1 MSSERQVYTG
11 DEHGWRAVPEAPA
24 AGLTWVVVPD
34 GTALRDE
41 ARRGG
46 LSEQG
51 LRMLDEHPLTDLR
64 PSPTGPLD
72 DSGRHVRGHVN
83 RSNAGEILLTLPTAT
98 YVDASRDVRTGA
110 LTCVVT
116 DRVVVAW
123 EQGEAGVLGAA
134 AHKLCGGL
142 PVPDTGTRQVLAA
155 ILLTLVTRAADVEAG
170 LGDAVAELEQL
181 VVETPDRSRT
191 ADSDEASLGAVYG
204 LKREIAEARRA
215 LGPMTSA
222 LPELEAEAQEA
233 RAADRPVRD
242 LEATSAWLRR
252 VRERSDRV
260 DAHLDAHDGL
270 LDAMLSV
277 HLSTV
282 SVRQNEDMRK
292 ISAWAAMITVPTLV
306 AGIYGMNFRYM
317 PELDWRFGYP
327 FALTVMAT
335 ACGLLYRAF
344 RRSGWL

>member
-1 MSSERQVYTG
+1 MR
-11 DEHGWRAVPEAPA
+11 DEHGWREVSQVPGVPGP
-24 AGLTWVVVPD
+24 GLAWVVVGD
-34 GTALRDE
+34 GAALLDL

-46 LSEQG
+46 VSEQG
-51 LRMLDEHPLTDLR
+51 LAMLDEHPLTTLGR
-64 PSPTGPLD
+64 SPGGQVD

-83 RSNAGEILLTLPTAT
+83 RSGAGEILLTVPTVT
-98 YVDASRDVRTGA
+98 YVEASQDVRTGA
-110 LTCVVT
+110 LTCVMT
-116 DRVVVAW
+116 DRLVIAW
-123 EQGEAGVLGAA
+123 EQGDAGVLASA
-134 AHKLCGGL
+134 AHRLCGGL

-155 ILLTLVTRAADVEAG
+155 ILLTLVTRASDVETG
-170 LGDAVAELEQL
+170 LGDAVARLEQL
-181 VVETPDRSRT
+181 VVEPPVRGRRPDR
-191 ADSDEASLGAVYG
+191 DEDSLGAVYG

-233 RAADRPVRD
+233 RAEDRPVPG
-242 LEATSAWLRR
+242 LAASSAWLRR

-277 HLSTV
+277 HLSAV

-306 AGIYGMNFRYM
+306 AGVYGMNFRYM
-317 PELDWRFGYP
+317 PELDWRLGYP
-327 FALTVMAT
+327 LALALMAV
-335 ACGLLYRAF
+335 ACGLLHHAF

>member
-1 MSSERQVYTG
+1 MSGERAVYAG
-11 DEHGWRAVPEAPA
+11 GEHGWREVPEPPG
-24 AGLTWVVVPD
+24 AGLVWVVVDD
-34 GTALRDE
+34 GAALRDLAE
-41 ARRGG
+41 RGG
-46 LSEQG
+46 VSVQG
-51 LRMLDEHPLTDLR
+51 LRMLDEHPLTPLG
-64 PSPTGPLD
+64 PSPTGPVD
-72 DSGRHVRGHVN
+72 DSGRHVRGHVH
-83 RSNAGEILLTLPTAT
+83 RSHAGELLLTVPTVT
-98 YVDASRDVRTGA
+98 YVDATRDVRTGA

-116 DRVVVAW
+116 DRLVLAW
-123 EQGEAGVLGAA
+123 EQGDAGVLAA
-134 AHKLCGGL
+134 AARQLCGGF

-155 ILLTLVTRAADVEAG
+155 ILLTLVTRASDVETG
-170 LGDAVAELEQL
+170 LGDAVAQLEQL
-181 VVETPDRSRT
+181 VVEPSSR
-191 ADSDEASLGAVYG
+191 APRPARGEDSLSAVYG

-233 RAADRPVRD
+233 RATDRPVPD
-242 LEATSAWLRR
+242 HTTSAWLRR

-260 DAHLDAHDGL
+260 DTHLDAHDGL

-282 SVRQNEDMRK
+282 SVQQNEDMRK

-317 PELDWRFGYP
+317 PELDWRLGYP
-327 FALTVMAT
+327 LALTFMAV